1 MSVAAPHADDRR
13 RTAPTAPRVRASRR
27 VHPGERIAVEIPPPE
42 PAALRP
48 EAIPL
53 DIVYEDTD
61 LLVVNKAQGLTVHPG
76 AGRATGTL
84 VHAVLAHCPGLPGI
98 GGERRP
104 GIVHRLDKDTSGLI
118 VVAKTEAALRGLQ
131 AEIAAR
137 RARREY
143 LALVHGAVARETGTI
158 DAPIGRDPRHRTR
171 MAVVPSGRRAVT
183 HFRVAERFRDATL
196 LDVRLD
202 TGRTHQIRVHCAS
215 IGHPVVGDPTYGR
228 RANPWN
234 LRRQALHAHRL
245 TFRHPATGEE
255 MRFTAAVPADMEAAL
270 WTLRAARGVTAGLR

>member
-1 MSVAAPHADDRR
+1 M
-13 RTAPTAPRVRASRR
+13 PTAPHTRPSRR
-27 VHPGERIAVEIPPPE
+27 VRPGERIVVEIPPPE
-42 PAALRP
+42 PAALLP

-53 DIVYEDTD
+53 DIVYEDTE
-61 LLVVNKAQGLTVHPG
+61 LLVINKPAGLTVHPG

-84 VHAVLAHCPGLPGI
+84 VHAVLAHCPGLPGV

-104 GIVHRLDKDTSGLI
+104 GVVHRLDKDTSGLI
-118 VVAKTEAALRGLQ
+118 VVAKTDAALRGLQ
-131 AEIAAR
+131 AEITAR

-143 LALVHGAVARETGTI
+143 LALVHGVVVREAGTI

-171 MAVVPSGRRAVT
+171 MAVVAWGRSAVT

-215 IGHPVVGDPTYGR
+215 IGHPVAGDPTYGR
-228 RANPWN
+228 RANPWD
-234 LRRQALHAHRL
+234 LRRQALHAYRL
-245 TFRHPATGEE
+245 TFRHPATGDE
-255 MRFTAAVPADMEAAL
+255 MRFAAAVPADMEAAL
-270 WTLRAARGVTAGLR
+270 AMLRAGRGVPAGLA